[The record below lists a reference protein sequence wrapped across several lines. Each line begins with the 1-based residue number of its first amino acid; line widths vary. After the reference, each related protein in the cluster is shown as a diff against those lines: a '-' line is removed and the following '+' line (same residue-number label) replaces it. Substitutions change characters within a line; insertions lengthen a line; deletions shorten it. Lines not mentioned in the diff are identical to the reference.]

1 MFTFIIGAVVGLAL
15 FLCLRYC
22 LDTPSPCGMGF
33 DFDECPCCTVLP
45 EIIFPEHGKYAGSSY
60 QQNLSTFLGTYRDY
74 LRLSKKY
81 RDVAQIDSEAPLTL
95 FAIVLVTAF
104 AFFAF
109 PAPSRVLRIVVGVAL
124 SIGLYVVSGFVYRA
138 SPLALSYRSVETAQ
152 LRKSYDYAASR
163 GYPITYEE
171 LDGLCFEPESFDPFL
186 YHVLKK
192 RVSFMQSVMDS
203 LIFRRKLLK
212 VVGAAFAVIYL
223 LFFFPTEYRM

>member
-81 RDVAQIDSEAPLTL
+81 RDVAQIDSEASLTL
-95 FAIVLVTAF
+95 FASCSSRHLRFSLFRLHPEFCGLWLVWR
-104 AFFAF
+104 
-109 PAPSRVLRIVVGVAL
+109 S
-124 SIGLYVVSGFVYRA
+124 
-138 SPLALSYRSVETAQ
+138 RSVFT
-152 LRKSYDYAASR
+152 SS
-163 GYPITYEE
+163 P
-171 LDGLCFEPESFDPFL
+171 
-186 YHVLKK
+186 
-192 RVSFMQSVMDS
+192 VSFTV
-203 LIFRRKLLK
+203 LLRLRLAIALLK
-212 VVGAAFAVIYL
+212 QPSFANLTIMLLLAATPLHTKSSTVCALNRNPSTRFSTM
-223 LFFFPTEYRM
+223 F

>member
-81 RDVAQIDSEAPLTL
+81 RDVAQIDSEASLTL
-95 FAIVLVTAF
+95 FAIVLITAF

-109 PAPSRVLRIVVGVAL
+109 PAPSRILRIVVG
-124 SIGLYVVSGFVYRA
+124 
-138 SPLALSYRSVETAQ
+138 
-152 LRKSYDYAASR
+152 AA
-163 GYPITYEE
+163 
-171 LDGLCFEPESFDPFL
+171 
-186 YHVLKK
+186 
-192 RVSFMQSVMDS
+192 VSFTV
-203 LIFRRKLLK
+203 LLRLRLAIALLK
-212 VVGAAFAVIYL
+212 QPSFANLTITLLLAATPLHTKSSTVCALNRNPSTRFSTM
-223 LFFFPTEYRM
+223 F